1 MNTKHI
7 RILFLAIVC
16 FIMGAGISSCFQRKQ
31 TTPIKLM
38 TSIFPLKEFAH
49 AVAGDWG
56 EVELLL
62 PPGAEIHAWQPKP
75 SDLVKLSSADVFVY
89 IGAELEPWVDDIL
102 RSVKNPNLH
111 VIEASRGLSL
121 IGNSS
126 GEHKHGVRDP
136 HIWLDFAN
144 DKKIIDRIAE
154 VLSQIDPD
162 KRAIFQENADIY
174 KQKLDAM
181 DERYRKGLD
190 RCGQKTIVLAGHAA
204 FGYLA
209 RRYNLSQISLYG
221 LSPDSKPTPRQ
232 LIDVINFVK
241 DREIGAIFFEI
252 NVSSKLARV
261 IAEETG
267 AKTLVL
273 NPGASL
279 PRRQDN
285 SGITFLSIMEKNLE
299 SLKNGLRCR

>member
-7 RILFLAIVC
+7 RILFLSIVC
-16 FIMGAGISSCFQRKQ
+16 FIVGAGISSCFQRKQ

-126 GEHKHGVRDP
+126 GKHKHGVRDP

-162 KRAIFQENADIY
+162 RRAIFQENADSY
-174 KQKLDAM
+174 KQKLDAL

-279 PRRQDN
+279 PRRQDH